1 MGRTSTNHSILNPF
15 TIIGGGNFEI
25 FTQPSNEMWN
35 KGNTLTTL
43 NNNVVNKTI
52 YDPCPSNYKIPRS
65 AAFSYCNSSG
75 GDQNG
80 NFNVSGSFNKGWYF
94 YTNGWQTGTTYFL
107 PALGNRENGLTGVGG
122 AGNYFVSARENNDRV
137 RQLYFQ
143 SGRVA
148 VNDVYGSSVARNV
161 LGDRD

>member
-65 AAFSYCNSSG
+65 AAFTYCNSSG
-75 GDQNG
+75 GDQNE

-137 RQLYFQ
+137 RQLYFV

-148 VNDVYGSSVARNV
+148 VTDVYGSSVARNV